1 MRRRAL
7 RLRRR
12 TPLLMLNISGPAR
25 LFAAL
30 VAVAMAVGLAA
41 AGPALARVS
50 VPWIG
55 QKNSA
60 DCGRAVLASLGA
72 RRGGNPEAMYRRI
85 PDPADATRGY
95 SINEMR
101 RVGGRVGVGL
111 SVLAPAGV
119 VIAGNCQASPAVDA
133 HFARLARAVNG
144 GRPVVVPVSSG
155 FGMGHYLILT
165 EASGGSFSALD
176 PASPG
181 QRSLSA
187 SELRSR
193 MCGYGYVALQ
203 AN

>member
-1 MRRRAL
+1 MFQMNEFFPVR
-7 RLRRR
+7 
-12 TPLLMLNISGPAR
+12 SAR
-25 LFAAL
+25 LIAAL
-30 VAVAMAVGLAA
+30 VLIAGLGAA
-41 AGPALARVS
+41 AGPAFARVS

-60 DCGRAVLASLGA
+60 DCGRAVLASLAA
-72 RRGGNPEAMYRRI
+72 RRGGNPEAIYRRI
-85 PDPADATRGY
+85 PDPADTTRGY
-95 SINEMR
+95 SITEMR
-101 RVGGRVGVGL
+101 KVGSRVGVGL
-111 SVLAPAGV
+111 SVVAPAGV

-133 HFARLARAVNG
+133 HFARLARTVNG

-165 EASGGSFSALD
+165 GTSGDGFTALD

-181 QRSLSA
+181 QHALSA

-193 MCGYGYVALQ
+193 MCVYGYVALQ

>member
-1 MRRRAL
+1 MVCNSSGAMR
-7 RLRRR
+7 
-12 TPLLMLNISGPAR
+12 PAR
-25 LFAAL
+25 LIAA
-30 VAVAMAVGLAA
+30 LAA
-41 AGPALARVS
+41 AIGLLAAAALPALARVS

-60 DCGRAVLASLGA
+60 DCGRAVLASLAA
-72 RRGGNPEAMYRRI
+72 RRGGSPEAIYRRI
-85 PDPADATRGY
+85 PDPADTTRGY
-95 SINEMR
+95 SITEMR
-101 RVGGRVGVGL
+101 RVGSRVGVGL
-111 SVLAPAGV
+111 SVVAPAGV

-133 HFARLARAVNG
+133 HFARLARTVNG

-165 EASGGSFSALD
+165 EASGGSFTALD

-187 SELRSR
+187 AELRSR